1 VRPIV
6 DTDRVGDGAPGLRLE
21 DDRLRATVYP
31 DAGAKILDLAHL
43 ETGEKLFWQNPRV
56 PLSRTYAGAAFDDV
70 WCGACDE
77 LFPTDAPCA
86 VGYNT
91 LTATATTLEC
101 VE

>member
-1 VRPIV
+1 MRSIV

-21 DDRLRATVYP
+21 GDRLRATVYP
-31 DAGAKILDLAHL
+31 DAGAKIL
-43 ETGEKLFWQNPRV
+43 
-56 PLSRTYAGAAFDDV
+56 V
-70 WCGACDE
+70 WCGGSDE
-77 LFPTDAPCA
+77 LFPTDAPCE